1 MEKAVLSLFELN
13 QLVRRSVR
21 TCLPDE
27 YWVQVELSDVRA
39 NYSGHCYLECVQKDP
54 KSNSLIAKARGIIW
68 SNVFSQLKPY
78 FEQETGQAFV
88 SGIKVLVKVT
98 VDFHELYGYSLTIVD
113 IDPAYTLGDMA
124 RRRREILLRLQE
136 EGVLSLNKE
145 LELPVLAQ
153 RIAVISSAT
162 AAGYGDFCN
171 QLENNAFGFAFYPR
185 LFPAIMQGERVE
197 ASVIAALDRIYAESE
212 KWDVV
217 VIIRGGGATSDLSGF
232 DTYDLAASCAQFPLP
247 IITGIGHERDDT
259 VIDLVAHTRVKTP
272 TAAAEFL
279 VNHLRQTAEQLENYA
294 YYIRQEVPARLNRE
308 KERLERCITRIPARV
323 QIRLQREDF
332 RRERLA
338 KRMEMAWQSRLAREQ
353 YRLEL
358 SSRLSVA
365 LQARLLKEKHRLDLL
380 EKSVEAASPDLLLK
394 RGYSITLKDG
404 KAVTD
409 ASLLKP
415 GDRVVTRV
423 AKGQFSSEVQGTD
436 MHAE

>member
-323 QIRLQREDF
+323 QMRLQREDF

-338 KRMEMAWQSRLAREQ
+338 KRMEMVWQSRLAREQ